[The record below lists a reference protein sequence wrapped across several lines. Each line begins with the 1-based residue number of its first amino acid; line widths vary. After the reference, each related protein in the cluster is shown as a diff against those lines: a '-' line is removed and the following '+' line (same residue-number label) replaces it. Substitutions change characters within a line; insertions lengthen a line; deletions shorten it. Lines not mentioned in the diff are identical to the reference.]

1 MRRSRGPGRTFQA
14 PSHGVEGGEGH
25 EVVIAE
31 PRHVNDVD
39 EVRPSEINAVDELA
53 EYQARRAE

>member
-1 MRRSRGPGRTFQA
+1 
-14 PSHGVEGGEGH
+14 
-25 EVVIAE
+25 VIAE